1 MTDDEMTA
9 IERLTKEVET
19 LNKHRFV
26 RVHNSM
32 LRMIG
37 FQFVRGLALGLGT
50 AVGATALVSVVAYW
64 LSQFEFVPIIGEW
77 VKQIADQI
85 QVD

>member
-1 MTDDEMTA
+1 MTDDEISA

-19 LNKHRFV
+19 LNQHRFV
-26 RVHNSM
+26 RVHNSV

-37 FQFVRGLALGLGT
+37 FQFLRGLALGLGT
-50 AVGATALVSVVAYW
+50 AVGATALVSIVAYW
-64 LSQFEFVPIIGEW
+64 LSQFEFVPVIGDW

-85 QVD
+85 QVE